1 MTSNGA
7 PSSLLNK
14 SETRRLILA
23 RLEVIRPALVG
34 KMSRVGDET
43 FTTLEMRLRCIID
56 NELRA
61 LPTVGKTIY
70 FR

>member
-1 MTSNGA
+1 MTSNSA
-7 PSSLLNK
+7 PSSPLNRT
-14 SETRRLILA
+14 ETRRLILA

-34 KMSRVGDET
+34 KMTRVGDET
-43 FTTLEMRLRCIID
+43 FTTLEARLRCMID
-56 NELRA
+56 AELRV